1 MSDAMNLPKHGM
13 SRESQRRAIDM
24 GVAAARAKALSPTE
38 IIQISGGARQAA
50 MRDQLA
56 ATGKIDHDA
65 AKAIGHAAVE
75 AARTARVGK

>member
-1 MSDAMNLPKHGM
+1 MLEKLSKGSVRTADT
-13 SRESQRRAIDM
+13 QRHIQAQA
-24 GVAAARAKALSPTE
+24 VVAARAKSLSPTE
-38 IIQISGGARQAA
+38 IITISAGARQAA